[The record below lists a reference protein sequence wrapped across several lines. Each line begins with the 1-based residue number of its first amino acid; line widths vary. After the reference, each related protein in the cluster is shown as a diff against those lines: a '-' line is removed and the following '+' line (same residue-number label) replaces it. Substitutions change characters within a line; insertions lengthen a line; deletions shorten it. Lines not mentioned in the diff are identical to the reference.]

1 MSDKYSA
8 LQLDVMKELANIG
21 GGNAATSIS
30 YLINKPVRMS
40 VPTVDILHYED
51 IFSTIM
57 EEDTMVNA
65 VLMKMLGDAR
75 GYFLFVVSQKSAI
88 QLINMMV
95 PDNLTLNEEVRIS
108 ALKELVNI
116 LVSSYVNALTKIVP
130 SNLIT
135 TVPQFTIDMFGAIL
149 SSLYMEAEQYDE
161 NILIVKNEFY
171 YEDDKMEGSLYLV
184 PEPGVIEALFNYI
197 GI

>member
-1 MSDKYSA
+1 
-8 LQLDVMKELANIG
+8 
-21 GGNAATSIS
+21 
-30 YLINKPVRMS
+30 
-40 VPTVDILHYED
+40 
-51 IFSTIM
+51 
-57 EEDTMVNA
+57 
-65 VLMKMLGDAR
+65 
-75 GYFLFVVSQKSAI
+75 
-88 QLINMMV
+88 MV

-171 YEDDKMEGSLYLV
+171 YEDDKIEGSLYLV

>member
-171 YEDDKMEGSLYLV
+171 YEDDKIEGSLYLV